1 MKTNPVSDNERPR
14 CNTRYRLSTPIRH
27 NTNRCTLLASCWPV
41 VRTIS
46 SLSGPLG
53 DRRATSIG
61 DQVLVI
67 AWGEQIALM
76 NWAMACSGR

>member
-1 MKTNPVSDNERPR
+1 MQHRVPMKHTHPSRHQPLHLACIVLVRYADNIVA
-14 CNTRYRLSTPIRH
+14 IRAAGGSPGH
-27 NTNRCTLLASCWPV
+27 
-41 VRTIS
+41 I
-46 SLSGPLG
+46 
-53 DRRATSIG
+53 DR